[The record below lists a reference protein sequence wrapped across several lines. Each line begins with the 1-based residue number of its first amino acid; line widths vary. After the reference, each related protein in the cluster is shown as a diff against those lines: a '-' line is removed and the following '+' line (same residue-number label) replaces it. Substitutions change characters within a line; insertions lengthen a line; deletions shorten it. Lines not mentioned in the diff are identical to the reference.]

1 MKHYL
6 YTLILT
12 VAITLCAS
20 LTGHATDRFKL
31 KHLETG
37 TGLSNNRINSILK
50 DDDGFLWIA
59 TTSGLCRYDGYDIKL
74 YISDPDS
81 PGGTGNNNIEE
92 IHRAPDGRLWILAG
106 SDYIIYDPATETF
119 IRDLSLIHI

>member
-6 YTLILT
+6 YILLILT
-12 VAITLCAS
+12 SVMTAA
-20 LTGHATDRFKL
+20 LTGNAADRFKL

-59 TTSGLCRYDGYDIKL
+59 TTSGLCRYDGYDIKF

-81 PGGTGNNNIEE
+81 PGGQ
-92 IHRAPDGRLWILAG
+92 
-106 SDYIIYDPATETF
+106 ATTT
-119 IRDLSLIHI
+119 